1 MPRAATLRER
11 FDHFFEWLEA
21 ASVEIPGVRPFLFL
35 WHKLGLAGT
44 VLVLALVGA
53 PLGEYSLISLAVNR
67 TVPKLAGDFG
77 MDFDA
82 EWSYHPFSL
91 KAVARHVKIK
101 PEHPASA
108 APIFT
113 AAEIEFQGSLAS
125 TISTVWDAVRLRP
138 LHTFNEITIRK
149 GELHLERSL
158 NGTMNVA
165 EHWERMDETRRQE
178 LKAGLYHIN
187 AISLDDVKVEYV
199 ERVPGRS
206 GGGVIE
212 TAQVN
217 IHVDAISGAITDIG
231 PVDLSAVSPNR
242 PPRMPTRISLTARSS
257 DGTLDI
263 QGAVALIETG
273 GEHVAADARI
283 QRVALG
289 GRDPIAA
296 SPDAPLYEL
305 YVQLNNIG
313 AAAFT
318 RTVPGLELVATRGV
332 VHGKIVF
339 RDHAPSCESQAAMVD
354 VEFGPNPNVVLVPA
368 RYSEIQQQR
377 QHWSYS
383 GKYDPC
389 EGLDAPDQP
398 APADANPAKKPAGPL
413 NASRTGAAAAV
424 LAFNRQ
430 ATTTAPPALRSAILR
445 DERKYT
451 GESAADA
458 AIGDVSSQ
466 VTQHLGQAA
475 SKLVGPRTGAVL
487 QRSLAGEPAASQ
499 AGANQHATGNPVAKG
514 AKSVGNGIK
523 RLFGGGDRKDKPKS

>member
-1 MPRAATLRER
+1 MARAGRRER
-11 FDHFFEWLEA
+11 FDSFFEWFEA
-21 ASVEIPGVRPFLFL
+21 ASVDIPGVRSFLFL

-44 VLVLALVGA
+44 VLVLAVVGA
-53 PLGEYSLISLAVNR
+53 PLGEYSLISAAVNR
-67 TVPKLAGDFG
+67 TVPMLAGDFG
-77 MDFDA
+77 MEFDA

-101 PEHPASA
+101 PEHPAAA

-113 AAEIEFQGSLAS
+113 AAEIEFQGSIAS
-125 TISTVWDAVRLRP
+125 TVSSLWDAVRLRP
-138 LHTFNEITIRK
+138 LHTFNEITVRK

-165 EHWERMDETRRQE
+165 EYWQRMDEHRRAE
-178 LKAGLYHIN
+178 LKSGLYHIN

-217 IHVDAISGAITDIG
+217 IHIDAISGAITDIG
-231 PVDLSAVSPNR
+231 PVDLSTAQGNR
-242 PPRMPTRISLTARSS
+242 PARMPTRVSLTARSS

-263 QGAVALIETG
+263 QGALALVEDG
-273 GEHVAADARI
+273 GEQGAPDRRI
-283 QRVALG
+283 RRVAF
-289 GRDPIAA
+289 DPNDPTTA
-296 SPDAPLYEL
+296 SSDAPLYEL

-368 RYSEIQQQR
+368 RYGEIQQQR
-377 QHWSYS
+377 KNWSYS

-389 EGLDAPDQP
+389 EGLDSPNERVATDP
-398 APADANPAKKPAGPL
+398 NPARTA
-413 NASRTGAAAAV
+413 ARTGAAAAV

-430 ATTTAPPALRSAILR
+430 ATVTAPPALRSAIAR
-445 DERKYT
+445 DERKYS
-451 GESAADA
+451 GESAVDA
-458 AIGDVSSQ
+458 AMGDVSGR
-466 VTQHLGQAA
+466 VTQRLGQAA
-475 SKLVGPRTGAVL
+475 AKLVGPRTGAVL
-487 QRSLAGEPAASQ
+487 QRSLGNTSTAGSTS
-499 AGANQHATGNPVAKG
+499 ANQPATSNPVAKG
-514 AKSVGNGIK
+514 AKSLGHGIK
-523 RLFGGGDRKDKPKS
+523 RFFGGGDRKHKPEL

>member
-21 ASVEIPGVRPFLFL
+21 ASVEIPGVRTFLFL

-44 VLVLALVGA
+44 VLVLAVVGA

-67 TVPKLAGDFG
+67 TLPTLAGDFG

-108 APIFT
+108 PPIFT
-113 AAEIEFQGSLAS
+113 AAEIEFQGSIAS
-125 TISTVWDAVRLRP
+125 TISTLWDAVRLRP
-138 LHTFNEITIRK
+138 LHTFNEITVRK

-165 EHWERMDETRRQE
+165 EQWERVDEKRREE
-178 LKAGLYHIN
+178 LKSGLYHIN

-206 GGGVIE
+206 GSGVIE

-217 IHVDAISGAITDIG
+217 IHIDAISGAITDIG
-231 PVDLSAVSPNR
+231 PVDISTVPRNR
-242 PPRMPTRISLTARSS
+242 PPRMPTRVSLTARSS

-263 QGAVALIETG
+263 QGAVALVEAG
-273 GEHVAADARI
+273 GEHGAPDARI

-289 GRDPIAA
+289 AHDPTAA
-296 SPDAPLYEL
+296 SSDTPLYEL

-339 RDHAPSCESQAAMVD
+339 RDHAPSCEAQAAMVD
-354 VEFGPNPNVVLVPA
+354 VEFGPNPSVVLVPA
-368 RYSEIQQQR
+368 RYNEIQQQR
-377 QHWSYS
+377 QNWSYS

-389 EGLDAPDQP
+389 QGLNSPNEPVRTDADP
-398 APADANPAKKPAGPL
+398 AR
-413 NASRTGAAAAV
+413 NAARTGAAAAV

-430 ATTTAPPALRSAILR
+430 ATVTAPPALRSAIAR
-445 DERKYT
+445 DERRYT
-451 GESAADA
+451 GESAANA
-458 AIGDVSSQ
+458 ALGDVSGQ
-466 VTQHLGQAA
+466 VTQRLGQAA
-475 SKLVGPRTGAVL
+475 TKLVGPRTGAAL
-487 QRSLAGEPAASQ
+487 QRSLDNTPAAS
-499 AGANQHATGNPVAKG
+499 APGADQHATGNPVAKG

-523 RLFGGGDRKDKPKS
+523 RLFGGGDRKDKPKQ

>member
-44 VLVLALVGA
+44 VLVLAVVGA

-67 TVPKLAGDFG
+67 TVPTLAGDFG

-108 APIFT
+108 PPIFT
-113 AAEIEFQGSLAS
+113 AAEIEFQGSIAS
-125 TISTVWDAVRLRP
+125 TLSTLWDAVRLRP

-165 EHWERMDETRRQE
+165 EHWERMDEQRRAE
-178 LKAGLYHIN
+178 LKSGLYHIN

-199 ERVPGRS
+199 ERVPGHS
-206 GGGVIE
+206 GSGVIE

-217 IHVDAISGAITDIG
+217 IHIDAISGAITDIG
-231 PVDLSAVSPNR
+231 PVELSTLQPNR
-242 PPRMPTRISLTARSS
+242 PPRMPTRVSLTARSS

-263 QGAVALIETG
+263 QGVVALVEAR
-273 GEHVAADARI
+273 GEHAEADARI
-283 QRVALG
+283 RRVAV
-289 GRDPIAA
+289 DAHAPTAAA
-296 SPDAPLYEL
+296 SDAPLYEL
-305 YVQLNNIG
+305 YVQLSNIG

-318 RTVPGLELVATRGV
+318 RTVPGLELIATHGV

-339 RDHAPSCESQAAMVD
+339 RDHTPSCESQAEMED
-354 VEFGPNPNVVLVPA
+354 VQFGPNPNVRLVPA
-368 RYSEIQQQR
+368 RYNEIQQQR
-377 QHWSYS
+377 QNWSYS

-389 EGLDAPDQP
+389 EGLNPPKELAPPDAKPDP
-398 APADANPAKKPAGPL
+398 AR
-413 NASRTGAAAAV
+413 NAARTGAAAAV

-430 ATTTAPPALRSAILR
+430 ATTTAPPALRSAIAR
-445 DERKYT
+445 DERKYV

-458 AIGDVSSQ
+458 AIGDASSR
-466 VTQHLGQAA
+466 VTERLGQAA

-487 QRSLAGEPAASQ
+487 QRSLSGQSTTTAPG
-499 AGANQHATGNPVAKG
+499 GDQHASSNPVAKG
-514 AKSVGNGIK
+514 AKSVGHGIK
-523 RLFGGGDRKDKPKS
+523 RLFGGGDRKDKPKP

>member
-1 MPRAATLRER
+1 MPGAATLRER

-125 TISTVWDAVRLRP
+125 TVSTLWDAVRLRP

-158 NGTMNVA
+158 SGTMNVA
-165 EHWERMDETRRQE
+165 EHWERMDERRREE
-178 LKAGLYHIN
+178 LKSGLYHIN

-217 IHVDAISGAITDIG
+217 IHIDAISGSITDIG
-231 PVDLSAVSPNR
+231 RVDLSEVQPNR
-242 PPRMPTRISLTARSS
+242 PPRMPTRVSLTARSS
-257 DGTLDI
+257 DGTLDL
-263 QGAVALIETG
+263 QGTVALIEAG
-273 GEHVAADARI
+273 GEHRAPDARI

-289 GRDPIAA
+289 GHDQIAA

-377 QHWSYS
+377 QNWSYT

-389 EGLDAPDQP
+389 EGLNSPDEP
-398 APADANPAKKPAGPL
+398 APADANPAR
-413 NASRTGAAAAV
+413 NAARTGATAAV

-445 DERKYT
+445 DERKYV
-451 GESAADA
+451 GESAANA
-458 AIGDVSSQ
+458 ALGDVSGQ
-466 VTQHLGQAA
+466 VTQRLGQAA
-475 SKLVGPRTGAVL
+475 SKLVGPRTGAAL
-487 QRSLAGEPAASQ
+487 QRSLAGEPTASS
-499 AGANQHATGNPVAKG
+499 AGTDQHPTTNPVAKG

-523 RLFGGGDRKDKPKS
+523 KLFGGGDRKDKPKP

>member
-1 MPRAATLRER
+1 MPRAGTLRER
-11 FDHFFEWLEA
+11 VDHFWEWLEA
-21 ASVEIPGVRPFLFL
+21 ASVEVPGVRTFLFL

-44 VLVLALVGA
+44 VLVFAVVGA
-53 PLGEYSLISLAVNR
+53 PLGEYSLISVAVNR

-101 PEHPASA
+101 PPHPAA
-108 APIFT
+108 APPIFT

-125 TISTVWDAVRLRP
+125 TFSTLWDAIRLRP

-149 GELHLERSL
+149 AELHLERSL
-158 NGTMNVA
+158 NGAMNVA
-165 EHWERMDETRRQE
+165 EYWERMDERRREE
-178 LKAGLYHIN
+178 LKSGLYHID

-199 ERVPGRS
+199 ERVPGHS

-217 IHVDAISGAITDIG
+217 IHIDAISGAITDIG
-231 PVDLSAVSPNR
+231 PVDLATVQPNR
-242 PPRMPTRISLTARSS
+242 PPPMPTRVSLTARSS

-263 QGAVALIETG
+263 QGAVALVEAR
-273 GEHVAADARI
+273 GEHGAPDARI

-289 GRDPIAA
+289 GHDPIGA
-296 SPDAPLYEL
+296 SSDSPLYEL

-368 RYSEIQQQR
+368 RYRDIQQQR
-377 QHWSYS
+377 QNWSYS

-389 EGLDAPDQP
+389 EGLNAPNDP
-398 APADANPAKKPAGPL
+398 ASPADANPARSAAHAG
-413 NASRTGAAAAV
+413 ATAAV

-430 ATTTAPPALRSAILR
+430 ATLTAPPALRSAIAR
-445 DERKYT
+445 DERKYV

-458 AIGDVSSQ
+458 VLGDASNQ
-466 VTQHLGQAA
+466 VTQRLGQAA
-475 SKLVGPRTGAVL
+475 SKLVGPRTGAAL
-487 QRSLAGEPAASQ
+487 QRSLGDSSTTSS
-499 AGANQHATGNPVAKG
+499 AGADQHPASNPVAKG
-514 AKSVGNGIK
+514 AKSVGHGIK
-523 RLFGGGDRKDKPKS
+523 RLFGGDRKDKPKP

>member
-44 VLVLALVGA
+44 VLVLALVGG

-67 TVPKLAGDFG
+67 TLPKLAGDFG
-77 MDFDA
+77 MDVDA

-91 KAVARHVKIK
+91 KAVARHVRIK

-125 TISTVWDAVRLRP
+125 TVTTVWDAVRLRP

-178 LKAGLYHIN
+178 LKSGLYHIN

-217 IHVDAISGAITDIG
+217 IHIDAISGAITDIG
-231 PVDLSAVSPNR
+231 PVDLSTVAPNR
-242 PPRMPTRISLTARSS
+242 PPRMPTRVSLTARSS

-263 QGAVALIETG
+263 QGAVALIEAG
-273 GEHVAADARI
+273 GEHGAADARI

-289 GRDPIAA
+289 GHNAIAA

-389 EGLDAPDQP
+389 EGLDAPNEA
-398 APADANPAKKPAGPL
+398 APADSNPARSAT
-413 NASRTGAAAAV
+413 RTGAAAAV

-458 AIGDVSSQ
+458 AIGDVSNQ
-466 VTQHLGQAA
+466 VTQRLGQAA
-475 SKLVGPRTGAVL
+475 SKLVGPRTGAAL
-487 QRSLAGEPAASQ
+487 QQSFAGTSTASPAST
-499 AGANQHATGNPVAKG
+499 NQHETSNPVAKG
-514 AKSVGNGIK
+514 AKSVGHGIK
-523 RLFGGGDRKDKPKS
+523 KLFGGGDRKDKPKP